1 MLAQITVFS
10 HYSYFAFGFFNLLLL
25 LYSRSRVV
33 AVNLQCLFLITS
45 WFNHCPSLCLH
56 PNEIFRLGQ
65 LMTTW
70 LERCYLLFTWTRA
83 IQAREQRGP
92 LTGHSLPLS
101 ALPTQNNPHCEMP
114 VGKADKQFKQPQG
127 TQVGGWVPERLRY
140 RLIFSPLPK
149 YTPALFQQFSEVNF
163 NSKAV
168 FYSTVLQIL
177 FHLLCSHQISKLFCI
192 YFSLR
197 WNGSKAGSLISLQTP
212 PA

>member
-127 TQVGGWVPERLRY
+127 TQVGGWVPERLGY
-140 RLIFSPLPK
+140 RLIFPLSQN
-149 YTPALFQQFSEVNF
+149 TLQHFSSNFQKSILIAKLSSTAQSSRFSSICFVLIRF
-163 NSKAV
+163 QSFSV
-168 FYSTVLQIL
+168 FIFL
-177 FHLLCSHQISKLFCI
+177 
-192 YFSLR
+192 
-197 WNGSKAGSLISLQTP
+197 
-212 PA
+212 